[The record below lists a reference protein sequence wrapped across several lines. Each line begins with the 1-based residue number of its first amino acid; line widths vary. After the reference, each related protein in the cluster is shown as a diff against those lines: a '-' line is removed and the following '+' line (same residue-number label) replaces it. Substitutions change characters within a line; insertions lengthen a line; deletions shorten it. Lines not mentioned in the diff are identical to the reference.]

1 MVDQPVFRGAR
12 WQTGSALFV
21 ALILLLVL
29 TMLGVQGMRSNVM
42 QERMAGN
49 MRERNIAFQAAE
61 AALRLGESQNPF
73 VAFSP
78 GNVALANPAEWDGV
92 AGGGTFFG
100 DFPNFNLG
108 VVDAD
113 PAFHIGPPQYVR
125 VGIAVPPEW
134 RYIYPVTAVGFGGQ
148 DSSVVVV
155 QSSFEPVN

>member
-1 MVDQPVFRGAR
+1 MFDQSIFREVR
-12 WQTGSALFV
+12 RQTGSALV
-21 ALILLLVL
+21 VSLILLLVL

-49 MRERNIAFQAAE
+49 MRERNLAFQAAE
-61 AALRLGESQNPF
+61 AALRLGEVQNPL

-78 GNVALANPAEWDGV
+78 SNVALANPGGWLGV

-125 VGIAVPPEW
+125 IGIAVPPEW
-134 RYIYPVTAVGFGGQ
+134 RYIYPVTAVGFGGR